1 MKQMKKSW
9 QTLNIQKVTPTFP
22 RPKACGVQM
31 HETLPT
37 NASSGA
43 IRVAMDLGGSRRVW
57 ENGDQCHIVQAAA
70 KYTVLFDQY
79 IGWLERAQGTQG
91 TQRTQRTQRRSANP
105 PTFIWRDFENKI
117 VASASP
123 YFEQAMNHFTM
134 GLISTRIGDA
144 DAAKQHFEIT
154 QNAASNIQVI
164 RGVPNIR
171 YNCVSFGV
179 IADALQRATR
189 IPELTVTDAAGERL
203 TLALELLHEFPD
215 IPRNSTFRNYTDEVK
230 HVLLEHALRA
240 QMEIHCDND
249 QFADAYTYADILRDE
264 PNKRFFESM
273 SVTARQ
279 TLKDTDEW
287 IEGLKPTECI
297 QTTNKDYMG
306 FDSVAT
312 LGSPDIQI
320 TKIDSPSK

>member
-9 QTLNIQKVTPTFP
+9 QTLSIQKVTPTFP

-43 IRVAMDLGGSRRVW
+43 IRVAMDLGSSRRVW
-57 ENGDQCHIVQAAA
+57 ENGDQNHIVQAAT

-79 IGWLERAQGTQG
+79 IGWLERAQGTQ
-91 TQRTQRTQRRSANP
+91 RTRPANP

-154 QNAASNIQVI
+154 QNAASNIEII

-287 IEGLKPTECI
+287 IEGLQPTECI
-297 QTTNKDYMG
+297 QTTNKEYMG

-312 LGSPDIQI
+312 LGSPSIQI
-320 TKIDSPSK
+320 VNIHSVSK